1 MSLHKLTTTLRTWTA
16 ATLMAEHNSFETLG
30 LRLYLSYTAMHTMTR
45 LLMFKRSRPQRFL
58 SARDRYQRQE
68 LWRVVRQEGLGG
80 PEDKA
85 WSCHKLLQ
93 ITNPARLGRGSLGKS
108 TLTSKWRRSQ
118 RRLLKMRWLP
128 RDPGSII
135 RQRDRSA
142 KLNKLSKDNYSKILL
157 RSLHSW
163 SIHFIPTLD
172 LSWPTLLF
180 HLLNFLWQMSTSS
193 KKR

>member
-1 MSLHKLTTTLRTWTA
+1 MCR
-16 ATLMAEHNSFETLG
+16 
-30 LRLYLSYTAMHTMTR
+30 MTR
-45 LLMFKRSRPQRFL
+45 SSMFKRSRPQRFL
-58 SARDRYQRQE
+58 SVRDRFQKQE
-68 LWRVVRQEGLGG
+68 QGRVVRQEGLGG
-80 PEDKA
+80 PEDKT
-85 WSCHKLLQ
+85 WPCYKLPK
-93 ITNPARLGRGSLGKS
+93 ITSPTRLEGRSLGKL

-118 RRLLKMRWLP
+118 RRLLKMRWLA

-157 RSLHSW
+157 KSLHSW
-163 SIHFIPTLD
+163 SIHFIPTLE

-180 HLLNFLWQMSTSS
+180 HLLNFLSQISTSS